1 MLITGRLLEHWHTG
15 AMTRRASKLEALE
28 PEAEI
33 GIHPDDLARLDVAN
47 GSPLRLTSR
56 QGELV
61 ARARSDPDLQPGQ
74 LFLPFCYAE
83 AAANLLTSA
92 ALDPDAKIPGFKFT
106 AVAAA
111 PA

>member
-1 MLITGRLLEHWHTG
+1 MKNYF
-15 AMTRRASKLEALE
+15 MF
-28 PEAEI
+28 
-33 GIHPDDLARLDVAN
+33 
-47 GSPLRLTSR
+47 
-56 QGELV
+56 LV
-61 ARARSDPDLQPGQ
+61 
-74 LFLPFCYAE
+74 FLPFCYAE

>member
-1 MLITGRLLEHWHTG
+1 
-15 AMTRRASKLEALE
+15 
-28 PEAEI
+28 
-33 GIHPDDLARLDVAN
+33 
-47 GSPLRLTSR
+47 
-56 QGELV
+56 
-61 ARARSDPDLQPGQ
+61 
-74 LFLPFCYAE
+74 LPFCYAE

>member
-1 MLITGRLLEHWHTG
+1 
-15 AMTRRASKLEALE
+15 MTRRASKLEALE

-74 LFLPFCYAE
+74 LFLPFCYVPFCYAE